1 MAVKVCKTESMQ
13 VPAWRGTVGVVKRSC
28 SRDLNVVWAAIWNDV
43 SLPPTAL
50 PNPQVAIVTVVP
62 IPAAASPYPS
72 KPSTNEFSYEHYDEA
87 KDTDKADRTTVH
99 NAFDAW
105 SEVLQAAI
113 QSLGD
118 TSDDTFSRWFPSEA
132 LLRLFKPDATNP
144 APQPRVASLINDHN
158 DYRSACGPDKKTKAY
173 FTDDDRFHICPRGLS
188 QVTSAREVDRSKL
201 ETQVG
206 ADRNS
211 LTGTLIHEFMHWN
224 RVGNDLPRSAG
235 HIVDVQYGAGN
246 CMRMNDGKKKQE
258 TFINADSY
266 KWCALNAYYNSRCNK
281 KFGDPFIT
289 SEDFEESSAELEE
302 SPLYDPALSS
312 GSLASV

>member
-13 VPAWRGTVGVVKRSC
+13 VPAWRG
-28 SRDLNVVWAAIWNDV
+28 
-43 SLPPTAL
+43 
-50 PNPQVAIVTVVP
+50 VATVTVVP

-72 KPSTNEFSYEHYDEA
+72 KPSTNEFLYEHYDEA

-99 NAFDAW
+99 NAFNVW

-118 TSDDTFSRWFPSEA
+118 TSDDTLSRWFPSEVKSVGTPYIDGRTYVREA
-132 LLRLFKPDATNP
+132 LLRLFKPDATNL

-188 QVTSAREVDRSKL
+188 QVTSARETDRSKL
-201 ETQVG
+201 GTQVG
-206 ADRNS
+206 ADMNS

-224 RVGNDLPRSAG
+224 RVGNDLPRSA
-235 HIVDVQYGAGN
+235 DVQYGAGN

-266 KWCALNAYYNSRCNK
+266 KWFALNAYYNGMCNK

-289 SEDFEESSAELEE
+289 SEDFEESSGELEE
-302 SPLYDPALSS
+302 SPLYDAALSS
-312 GSLASV
+312 GSLAGV